1 MVVFIDFHL
10 MLNYHRVDH
19 HWDTYQPSS
28 FRRKSCILFG
38 SLVIWRG
45 SETSAANPE
54 KFQFIGCMGLDMVH
68 IWILGSFVHS
78 WTHPY
83 YGIVC
88 GEKSK
93 MASLLK

>member
-1 MVVFIDFHL
+1 MMVFIDFHL

-28 FRRKSCILFG
+28 FRRESCILFG

-54 KFQFIGCMGLDMVH
+54 KNQFIGCTGLDMVH
-68 IWILGSFVHS
+68 MWIFGEFPPSLDPPILWHS
-78 WTHPY
+78 WR
-83 YGIVC
+83 
-88 GEKSK
+88 
-93 MASLLK
+93 